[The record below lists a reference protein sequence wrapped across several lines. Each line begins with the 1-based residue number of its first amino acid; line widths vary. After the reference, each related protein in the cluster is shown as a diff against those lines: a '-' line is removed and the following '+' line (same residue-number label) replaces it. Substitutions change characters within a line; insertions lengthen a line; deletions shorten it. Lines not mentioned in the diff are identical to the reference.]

1 MSTSLTATVPAG
13 GGLTLTVQASGNE
26 TLEYQWKKDGVILHG
41 VTGASLSL
49 TALESVD
56 SGAYVVINEVG
67 LSRTLLLLMS
77 CNQFL

>member
-1 MSTSLTATVPAG
+1 M
-13 GGLTLTVQASGNE
+13 QASGNE

-56 SGAYVVINEVG
+56 SGAYVVIVSNEVG
-67 LSRTLLLLMS
+67 RIESDPVIADVVQPVSIVLQLTLMK
-77 CNQFL
+77 